1 MTADITTL
9 KDLSV
14 VGNEPSGSVVE
25 KLNLCI
31 TSAGSDRLRKNLST
45 PLPSIEKINLMQQT
59 IRAVENV
66 MDKWPAIIT
75 NGTIMVIGKF
85 FESQL
90 DPVPE
95 KINPLAAYFYKTLH
109 KPDFSLASYSLTHCL
124 DFTEGLTEIN
134 SLFDRSEKPQP
145 LKETL
150 ARISYL
156 LENTALTDAIKKRRS
171 GRLTSAGQLK
181 LVRFIMYEFR
191 SKLKELLELHAQL
204 DAWHGMAKA
213 VRKFGLSF
221 PEFTQTSEPVIE
233 ARGLYHLL
241 LETPAPY
248 DISLNSTKHF
258 IFLTGANMAG
268 KSTFIKSIGAAVFLA
283 HTGMAVPGKE
293 MRLSFFEGIISNINK
308 ADDISKG
315 ESYFFNEVQRI
326 KSTIEKIK
334 SGKNWLVLIDEI
346 FKGTNIQDAMKCS
359 LTVIEGL
366 ARVRNSLF
374 ILSTHLHELSD
385 SLSGIPG
392 ISFSYFET
400 EVKNEKLFFSYR
412 LRDGVSRDRLGYLI
426 LEKEGVVKLLQEI
439 S

>member
-1 MTADITTL
+1 MTTDITTL

-14 VGNEPSGSVVE
+14 IGPEPSGSVVE
-25 KLNLCI
+25 KLNLCT

-45 PLPSIEKINLMQQT
+45 PLPSMEKIILTQQT
-59 IRAVENV
+59 IRAVENAL
-66 MDKWPAIIT
+66 DKWPAIIT
-75 NGTIMVIGKF
+75 NGTIMVIEKF

-90 DPVPE
+90 DPVPQ
-95 KINPLAAYFYKTLH
+95 KINPLAAYFYKSLH

-124 DFTEGLTEIN
+124 DFAEGLTEIN
-134 SLFDRSEKPQP
+134 SLFDKPEQPRP
-145 LKETL
+145 LKDIL
-150 ARISYL
+150 ARISHL
-156 LENTALTDAIKKRRS
+156 LENTSLPDAIQRRRA
-171 GRLTSAGQLK
+171 GQLTSAGQLK
-181 LVRFIMYEFR
+181 LVRFIIYEFR
-191 SKLKELLELHAQL
+191 SEMKELLELHAQL
-204 DAWHGMAKA
+204 DAWCGMAKA
-213 VRKFGLSF
+213 VRKFSLSF
-221 PEFTQTSEPVIE
+221 PEFKQTPAPVIE
-233 ARGLYHLL
+233 AKGLYHLL
-241 LETPAPY
+241 LETPVPY
-248 DISLNSTKHF
+248 DISLDREKHF

-268 KSTFIKSIGAAVFLA
+268 KSTFIKSIGAALFLA
-283 HTGMAVPGKE
+283 HTGMAVPAKE
-293 MRLSFFEGIISNINK
+293 LRLSFFEGIISNINV

-334 SGKNWLVLIDEI
+334 AGSNWLVLIDEI

-392 ISFSYFET
+392 ITFSYFET
-400 EVKNEKLFFSYR
+400 EVKNEKLSFSYR